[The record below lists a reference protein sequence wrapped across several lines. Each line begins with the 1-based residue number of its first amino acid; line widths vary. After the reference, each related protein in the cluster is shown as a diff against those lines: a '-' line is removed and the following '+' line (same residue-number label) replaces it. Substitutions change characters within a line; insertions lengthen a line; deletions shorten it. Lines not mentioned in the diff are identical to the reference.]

1 MRPQDQIYT
10 IVREPVSLM
19 VSYLNFVL
27 TRVATFAG
35 NEQPP
40 QDVLDMRRAMGLEA
54 GQEVGTEIADA
65 VILGILRN
73 YLPKNPMCSCLCG
86 VADAKT
92 AYENIHRLGI
102 HVYEF
107 AALGDL
113 FRDHDWEQVREN
125 VSSKYVNVDTLSNRV
140 MHHLHAMS
148 YEDLLLYEKLQT
160 DRIIKDETRHI
171 LGI

>member
-10 IVREPVSLM
+10 VVREPVSLM

-65 VILGILRN
+65 VSTAV
-73 YLPKNPMCSCLCG
+73 SCGTTFRRTRCA
-86 VADAKT
+86 VASAVSRMQRPHMKT
-92 AYENIHRLGI
+92 Y
-102 HVYEF
+102 
-107 AALGDL
+107 
-113 FRDHDWEQVREN
+113 
-125 VSSKYVNVDTLSNRV
+125 
-140 MHHLHAMS
+140 
-148 YEDLLLYEKLQT
+148 T
-160 DRIIKDETRHI
+160 D
-171 LGI
+171 